1 MAVQDLEA
9 RIREKFE
16 RKMQQ
21 VARKMDDLQ
30 REEALEAEREV
41 LVAEL
46 RELEAQ
52 IEALRSAEGDAAPG
66 QRERLE
72 ARRERLLAK
81 QERLE
86 LRAELLQDRR
96 DRLMESLEELQTQLA
111 ESLAHVQQ
119 EVESRIPGGSHV
131 TPRPPQ
137 PSPPPMSASATRRLQ
152 EERRKVLEMLQQG
165 TITAD
170 DAAQLLDALR
180 DQEEGDRRTRRRPR
194 WVRIRVTD
202 TRSER
207 VRVNLTLPVGL
218 VRAGLRAGGSFAG
231 VHGLD
236 TTGLEEMLD
245 RGEIGHLL
253 DVQDDEDGERVEIF
267 VE

>member
-1 MAVQDLEA
+1 MSTQDLEA

-16 RKMQQ
+16 RKMQH
-21 VARKMDDLQ
+21 VARKMGDLQ
-30 REEALEAEREV
+30 ANDELQAAQVTLSEELDEV
-41 LVAEL
+41 
-46 RELEAQ
+46 EAQ
-52 IEALRSAEGDAAPG
+52 LEALRSHEGEDVPG
-66 QRERLE
+66 KRERLE

-86 LRAELLQDRR
+86 LRNELLQDRR
-96 DRLMESLEELQTQLA
+96 DRLMESLEELKVQLTEA
-111 ESLAHVQQ
+111 VAQVHERAQ
-119 EVESRIPGGSHV
+119 
-131 TPRPPQ
+131 PRAPQ
-137 PSPPPMSASATRRLQ
+137 DPAARRLYPEPQSPPSPSRKMQ
-152 EERRKVLEMLQQG
+152 EERRKVLEMVQQG
-165 TITAD
+165 KISAD

-202 TRSER
+202 TLSER

-218 VRAGLRAGGSFAG
+218 VRAGLRAGGSIAG

-236 TTGLEEMLD
+236 TAGLEEMLE
-245 RGEIGHLL
+245 RGEIGHLI
-253 DVQDDEDGERVEIF
+253 DVQDEDGGERVEIF